1 MWHILQK
8 WTSLTLCQI
17 IMCSCWAL
25 TTCGCTPQSHIME
38 LTSAALISTSLLCK
52 NKSLWSYSANT
63 ELHRNQFIVV
73 RIVVPCIILV
83 MEHLF
88 SFIFLLILGIFN
100 KPSKEVIVNI
110 YSIKD
115 RSGTINFTFKIQF
128 FHATRLAFVFM

>member
-1 MWHILQK
+1 
-8 WTSLTLCQI
+8 
-17 IMCSCWAL
+17 
-25 TTCGCTPQSHIME
+25 ME

-128 FHATRLAFVFM
+128 FMPQGWHLYLCNLLYWCNMPSLFHWYKLPS